1 MQDFISGPLVWISF
15 FVFLGGS
22 IYKIAVLIKTAK
34 EEKVILPY
42 MRLSFS
48 IRSLLR
54 WLTPF
59 GARSMRVNPVMTVVT
74 FAFHICLIVTPLLL
88 AAHME
93 IWGIKLITLPGWVA
107 DIMTIIVI
115 LGGFY
120 FLRRRL
126 AVPYVQNVTAVSDY
140 VLLACVMLPYVTGF
154 MAYHQLF
161 NYNAVMAVHMLSGC
175 AMLMIIPFTRIAHM
189 LYFVFTRAYM
199 ACEFGFVRSA
209 KDW

>member
-1 MQDFISGPLVWISF
+1 MQDFISGPLVWIAF
-15 FVFLGGS
+15 LVFVGGS

-34 EEKVILPY
+34 AEKVILPY
-42 MRLSFS
+42 MDLKFS
-48 IRSLLR
+48 IRSLLH
-54 WLTPF
+54 WVVPF
-59 GARSMRVNPVMTVVT
+59 GARTMRVNPVMTVVA
-74 FAFHICLIVTPLLL
+74 FAFHICLIAAPLLL

-93 IWGIKLITLPGWVA
+93 IWGFKLITLPGWIA

-126 AVPYVQNVTAVSDY
+126 TVPYVQNVSSVSDY
-140 VLLACVMLPYVTGF
+140 ALLVCVMLPYVTGF

-161 NYNAVMAVHMLSGC
+161 NYNAVMTVHMLSGS